1 MLNKTVPYTTVE
13 GFEYLIRFT
22 EFDKNHLPN
31 TFSMPLVDVTI
42 EIMAQQTQI
51 NNGKTLFDFCS
62 IIQGSLDLNN
72 IVLYFYCSHDPIT
85 KNKNR
90 AHLSDAEY
98 RSHLFCKMFEKQN
111 FDNTFM
117 CENLI
122 IKDIT
127 NGDHHIHL
135 ISKIQN
141 EKEIKIIVRD
151 GLPYF
156 ENK

>member
-1 MLNKTVPYTTVE
+1 MLDKTVPYTTVE
-13 GFEYLIRFT
+13 GFQYLIRFT
-22 EFDKNHLPN
+22 EFDKNHLPES
-31 TFSMPLVDVTI
+31 FSIPLVDVTI
-42 EIMAQQTQI
+42 EIMAQQTKI
-51 NNGKTLFDFCS
+51 NNGKTLFDFCH
-62 IIQGSLDLNN
+62 IIQDYLDLNN

-85 KNKNR
+85 KNKSR
-90 AHLSDAEY
+90 LHLSDAEF

-111 FDNTFM
+111 FDKTFI
-117 CENLI
+117 CENVI

-135 ISKIQN
+135 ISKVKN
-141 EKEIKIIVRD
+141 EDKIEIMVKD